1 MNRIT
6 RLLAIAGLGLG
17 TAVAIGAGPAQAAG
31 TSTTLSATSGASA
44 QAQNGWD
51 DEDVVGYFRTAGNCE
66 RAGLIGENRD
76 RWDDFD
82 CTLVRSGS
90 YRGTFVL
97 TVSDDDWNG
106 GWNNHNWYSGWD
118 NSWHGGDWDNNWHGG
133 SWGNW
138 HGGGNWHHGGW
149 NR

>member
-31 TSTTLSATSGASA
+31 TTTSAAATSGTST

-51 DEDVVGYFRTAGNCE
+51 DEDTVGYFRTERNCE

-76 RWDDFD
+76 RWDAFECDY
-82 CTLVRSGS
+82 VRYGS
-90 YRGTFVL
+90 YRGTYVL
-97 TVSDDDWNG
+97 RVSDDDWNG
-106 GWNNHNWYSGWD
+106 SWNNNNWYSGWYD
-118 NSWHGGDWDNNWHGG
+118 SWHGGDWNNNWHGG
-133 SWGNW
+133 GWGN
-138 HGGGNWHHGGW
+138 NWHHGGW
-149 NR
+149 GW